1 VPRLDSE
8 RVALLRSL
16 TAATTAV
23 TRQIDAELTADFAL
37 PLAWFEVMTALHA
50 AGGSLRVNELRAAL
64 DEVPSSLSRRLDR
77 MEADGY
83 VARESP
89 GGDDRRAVVV
99 TLTATGG
106 PCVGTRTSPTG
117 APSNGTSTA
126 SSPIR
131 TSSPCRGSSPSS
143 AATADPQSRPAY
155 IASISAA

>member
-1 VPRLDSE
+1 VPRLDAE

-64 DEVPSSLSRRLDR
+64 DEIPSSLSRRLDR

-89 GGDDRRAVVV
+89 DGDDRRAVVV
-99 TLTATGG
+99 TLTRDGRSLRRDANITYRRAVQRHFNRVVTDSDVVALQRFITKLGRDG
-106 PCVGTRTSPTG
+106 
-117 APSNGTSTA
+117 
-126 SSPIR
+126 
-131 TSSPCRGSSPSS
+131 
-143 AATADPQSRPAY
+143 
-155 IASISAA
+155 